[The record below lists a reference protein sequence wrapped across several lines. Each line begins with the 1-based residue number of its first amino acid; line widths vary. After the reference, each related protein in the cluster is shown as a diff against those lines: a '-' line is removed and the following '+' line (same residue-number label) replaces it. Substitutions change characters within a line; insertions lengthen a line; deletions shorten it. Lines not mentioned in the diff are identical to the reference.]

1 MEKLDP
7 SMRLKVKRDTFY
19 LPEPNSGVYLRNNQ
33 CSFRVEGSGIDQ
45 WVEKLLPMFNGEYS
59 LEYLTNGL
67 PGPYKERV
75 LEIAEVLY
83 RNGFVRD
90 VSKDLPHQLPE
101 HVVKKFASQIEFV
114 DSLADSGA
122 FRFEA
127 FHKKNVLAVGS
138 GPFLTSLVSSLIE
151 SGSSKL
157 HVLITDEVPTNR
169 GRLME
174 LVDHARKTD
183 PEVELQEVIMNE
195 AGWRETLKPFDSVLY
210 VTQKKNLGELDLLHA
225 ICRTDKKL
233 FLPAVCNE
241 QVGIAGPII
250 HPDSEAGWDSAW
262 RRLHSSVLL
271 EERQIPVGSAI
282 TGAMLANMIVFE
294 FFKEATGV
302 TKPNQRNRIFLL
314 DLATLEGSWHS
325 FLPHPLET
333 GNITAEK
340 VESLEMRLELRSERV
355 EPEKLLYF
363 FSLLTSK
370 ETGLFHI
377 WEEGDSEQLPLAQCR
392 VQPVDALSE
401 GPAELLD
408 EVLCSGFTH
417 EEARREAALI
427 GIEDYALRLGRMIVP
442 HHSEEFVAIGAGGT
456 FAESVGRGLQKC
468 LTEQLRKQQQ
478 NRTTTIFSV
487 QLDKIQDERCG
498 FYLKALSTMQEE
510 PMIGIGEELVG
521 FPVVYVGT
529 RDGWYG
535 NADLNITMALRKSLQ
550 HALFKAQNDSD
561 AFSAISLEE
570 TSVFFD
576 EREVQR
582 IAIPVCGER
591 IQPEDLKEAIEILR
605 RNQKQLVVYE
615 LDLEPVFKQELE
627 GVFGV
632 LLREEE
638 LQ

>member
-19 LPEPNSGVYLRNNQ
+19 LPEPNSGVYFRNNQ
-33 CSFRVEGSGIDQ
+33 CSFRIEGSGIDQ
-45 WVEKLLPMFNGEYS
+45 WVEKLLPMFSGEYS

-67 PGPYKERV
+67 PGPYKDRV

-101 HVVKKFASQIEFV
+101 HVVKKFASLIEFV

-127 FHKKNVLAVGS
+127 FRQANVLAVGS

-151 SGSSKL
+151 SGLAKL

-174 LVDHARKTD
+174 IVDHARKTD
-183 PEVELQEVIMNE
+183 PEVEFQEVIINE
-195 AGWRETLKPFDSVLY
+195 DGWREILEPFDSILY
-210 VTQKKNLGELDLLHA
+210 VTQKENLGELDLLHA
-225 ICRTDKKL
+225 VCRTDKKL
-233 FLPAVCNE
+233 FLPAVYNE
-241 QVGIAGPII
+241 KVGIAGPII
-250 HPDSEAGWDSAW
+250 PPDSESGWDSAW
-262 RRLHSSVLL
+262 RRLHSSVLV
-271 EERQIPVGSAI
+271 EERQIPAGSAI
-282 TGAMLANMIVFE
+282 SGAMLANMIVFE

-302 TKPNQRNRIFLL
+302 TKPHQRNRIFLL
-314 DLATLEGSWHS
+314 DLESLEGSWHS

-333 GNITAEK
+333 GEISAEE
-340 VESLEMRLELRSERV
+340 VEGLETRLVLGSERG

-377 WEEGDSEQLPLAQCR
+377 WEEGDTKQLPLAQCR

-408 EVLCSGFTH
+408 EVICSGLTH
-417 EEARREAALI
+417 EEARRDAALT
-427 GIEDYALRLGRMIVP
+427 GIEDYATRMGRMIVP
-442 HHSEEFVAIGAGGT
+442 HHSDEFVAIGAGET

-468 LTEQLRKQQQ
+468 LTEQLRKQQKNQ
-478 NRTTTIFSV
+478 TNSIFRME
-487 QLDKIQDERCG
+487 LDRIEDERCR
-498 FYLKALSTMQEE
+498 FYLKALSTMKEE
-510 PMIGIGEELVG
+510 PIIGLGEEVDG

-529 RDGWYG
+529 GDGWYG

-561 AFSAISLEE
+561 GFSATPLEE
-570 TSVFFD
+570 TDVFLD
-576 EREVQR
+576 ESQTQR
-582 IAIPVCGER
+582 IAIPSSGDKIHAESM
-591 IQPEDLKEAIEILR
+591 KEAIEILK

-615 LDLEPVFKQELE
+615 LELEPVFKQELE